1 MRLRVRLIVAFFLL
15 SVVPLTVV
23 TFYAYASSA
32 RALREA
38 VEREADLLAGE
49 LGQRMQLVTAQ
60 LSERV
65 EHVMDIAEL
74 QDAVEQVSLQADERQ
89 LVVPS
94 AAPAAAVVTTT
105 LNEQVAQSLG
115 EAAMLLNNVRLR
127 GLRGSGRRSSPPGA
141 GGTDASARSG
151 APATPPVPPERSPA
165 PAGPD
170 AGLPDALRIDL
181 APIRRELLREMV
193 PDGRFDALTPEQR
206 RKLGDELRIRMLG
219 IQQGLQLGARAL
231 QQRAEDAQRQAVEAA
246 ASAAAAPPA
255 VPGAPPPPPA
265 PAPAVRLVR
274 TSEVSGTRLDVR
286 VERDGEV
293 VRELNAEINLPNLLA
308 TVFSTTRSD
317 RGEVPF
323 AFGADGQLF
332 TPDPDDRA
340 VVESFGNAVRTSAPA
355 VVRLRDWIVVTTS
368 DPSGFGLTLGIAR
381 PMGDSLAGLRRT
393 AAANAGLGMLLIGL
407 ALAGIVPLS
416 SRLTRNLSVLH
427 EGVARIARGDYR
439 ARVSVKASDEIGDL
453 ADAFNKMAEDV
464 ERHQRAAIGQ
474 ERLKRELELG
484 RQIQNDM
491 LPHSPLRL
499 GSTEIKGVSVPARE
513 VGGDFFNYFEL
524 PSGQVALLVG
534 DVSGKGVGAALLMA
548 NIQASLRTRLAMG
561 QDLAVL
567 ADALDHEVEAG
578 SPAPVY
584 ATLFVAILDPP
595 SRVLRYVNAGHN
607 PQYVLRADRRLDR
620 MHSTGLPIGLLAGHG
635 YREERIQLDAGD
647 VLFFYTDGCVEAEA
661 EADDEMFGAERLEQ
675 VLSGADP
682 SGAEDVLARV
692 ESAVNR
698 FRGSRDLFDDAT
710 MMAVRVG

>member
-1 MRLRVRLIVAFFLL
+1 
-15 SVVPLTVV
+15 
-23 TFYAYASSA
+23 
-32 RALREA
+32 
-38 VEREADLLAGE
+38 
-49 LGQRMQLVTAQ
+49 
-60 LSERV
+60 
-65 EHVMDIAEL
+65 
-74 QDAVEQVSLQADERQ
+74 
-89 LVVPS
+89 
-94 AAPAAAVVTTT
+94 
-105 LNEQVAQSLG
+105 
-115 EAAMLLNNVRLR
+115 
-127 GLRGSGRRSSPPGA
+127 
-141 GGTDASARSG
+141 
-151 APATPPVPPERSPA
+151 
-165 PAGPD
+165 
-170 AGLPDALRIDL
+170 LRIDL

-193 PDGRFDALTPEQR
+193 PAGRFDALTPEQR

-231 QQRAEDAQRQAVEAA
+231 QQRAEDAQQKAVEAA

-255 VPGAPPPPPA
+255 VPGPPPPPPPA
-265 PAPAVRLVR
+265 VPAPAVALVR
-274 TSEVSGTRLDVR
+274 TSEMSGTRLDVR

-323 AFGADGQLF
+323 AFGSDGQLF
-332 TPDPDDRA
+332 TPNPDDRA
-340 VVESFGNAVRTSAPA
+340 VVESFGDAVRTSAPA

-381 PMGDSLAGLRRT
+381 PMGDSLADLRRT
-393 AAANAGLGMLLIGL
+393 AAANAGLGALLIGL

-427 EGVARIARGDYR
+427 EGVTRIARGDYR
-439 ARVSVKASDEIGDL
+439 ARVSVKAGDEVGDL
-453 ADAFNKMAEDV
+453 ADAFNRMAEDV

-491 LPHSPLRL
+491 LPHAPLRL